1 MAASIEEL
9 LTRCVA
15 VWCPGAAG
23 VIGPTRLSG
32 GASQETW
39 SFDVVHPNG
48 NVGAILRRAPPGY
61 GAAPTR
67 AAGLNVEATLMRLAY
82 VGGVPSP
89 KVLYVLQQGDELGTG
104 FIMERVEGETIP
116 RKILRDQKFGK
127 VRPRL
132 ARQCGGILAA
142 IHGIAQP

>member
-1 MAASIEEL
+1 M
-9 LTRCVA
+9 A

-39 SFDVVHPNG
+39 SFDVVHPSG
-48 NVGAILRRAPPGY
+48 NVRAILRRAPPGY

-67 AAGLNVEATLMRLAY
+67 AAGLNVEAALMRLPPLDR
-82 VGGVPSP
+82 VPSP
-89 KVLYVLQQGDELGTG
+89 KVLYALQPSDELGTG
-104 FIMERVEGETIP
+104 FIMERIEGETIP
-116 RKILRDQKFGK
+116 RKILRDQKFVK

-132 ARQCGGILAA
+132 ARQCRGGLPA
-142 IHGIAQP
+142 IHGLTPPAM